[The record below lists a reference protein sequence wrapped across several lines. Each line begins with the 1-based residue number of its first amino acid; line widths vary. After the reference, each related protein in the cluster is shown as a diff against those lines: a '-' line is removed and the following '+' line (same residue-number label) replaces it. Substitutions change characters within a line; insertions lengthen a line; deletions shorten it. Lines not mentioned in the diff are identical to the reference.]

1 MNKYITFTLLMF
13 IATNVYASDYSYEN
27 IAKRN
32 SEVSL
37 SKKTIADAKM
47 QGECLV
53 GLKQLNF
60 KKIDKFDPVSEWTSY
75 RSISLLQHYTPC
87 EVLIIMEVAQK
98 KLRE

>member
-1 MNKYITFTLLMF
+1 MNKFITLALLSCFVANVDAGDFT
-13 IATNVYASDYSYEN
+13 YEN

-37 SKKTIADAKM
+37 SEHAIAEAKM

-53 GLKQLNF
+53 GLKHLNF
-60 KKIDKFDPVSEWTSY
+60 KKIDEFDPVSEWTSY
-75 RSISLLQHYTPC
+75 RSISLLQHYSPC